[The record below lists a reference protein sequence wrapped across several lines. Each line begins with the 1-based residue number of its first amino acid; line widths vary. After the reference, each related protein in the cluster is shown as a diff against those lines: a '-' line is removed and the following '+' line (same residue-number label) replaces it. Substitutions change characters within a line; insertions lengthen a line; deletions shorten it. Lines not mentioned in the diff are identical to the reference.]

1 MKKTLNEEVSRIKG
15 MMGLNEGQKH
25 SYTENFGGNFSK
37 EDDPIVS
44 GDIEWEDP
52 SDRQLALA
60 HKDNADKIKV
70 YGSTWEPEN
79 EVGTT
84 HYVGLAPIIYDG
96 AQLYADLE
104 NVSDIKI
111 DDSWEP
117 SDDQIMNQGNY
128 EGGISYGSGDQWQ
141 GR

>member
-1 MKKTLNEEVSRIKG
+1 MKKQNLNEEVSRIKG

-44 GDIEWEDP
+44 DDIEWDYP
-52 SDRQLALA
+52 SDRNL
-60 HKDNADKIKV
+60 DKARQGGYDSIAV
-70 YGSTWEPEN
+70 YGYGTMNHRTIHYKGIADIHSDG
-79 EVGTT
+79 EV
-84 HYVGLAPIIYDG
+84 
-96 AQLYADLE
+96 DLE
-104 NVSDIKI
+104 NITDIEI

-128 EGGISYGSGDQWQ
+128 EGGISYGSGDSWQ